1 MRGSLGGCVVNP
13 HAQPRSGPRPIASSG
28 YVTRPTP
35 GAAVLQEARGIGDE
49 FLQLEKY
56 VNLNY
61 MAFHKILKKHDKNL
75 AHSPC
80 RQFYIAHLHNQ
91 PWVQVSKHGVS

>member
-1 MRGSLGGCVVNP
+1 MSAALLCAGEAHPLTPAVV
-13 HAQPRSGPRPIASSG
+13 
-28 YVTRPTP
+28 
-35 GAAVLQEARGIGDE
+35 LMQEAHAIGDE

-75 AHSPC
+75 SHSPC

-91 PWVQVSKHGVS
+91 PWVQVGRPPAPALS